1 MCQLIVLREGFTR
14 WEVEK
19 RLRGRV
25 DVPLTPE
32 GEAEVKESAREL
44 SALAPVAIYHG
55 PDQAGRQTAE
65 LVRRET
71 DVPVRESDDLAE
83 LDLGLWQGLLASEVR
98 QRHPRV
104 YRQWLEEPER
114 VAAPEG
120 ETVAQGKER
129 VQKLLRG
136 LSSRHPH
143 DTVLLVVPPLLGAVL
158 RWVLGAGELGALVRG
173 TLEGARWQTF
183 EVEPPGNEP

>member
-1 MCQLIVLREGFTR
+1 MCQLIVLREGLTR

-32 GEAEVKESAREL
+32 AEAEVRESAREL
-44 SALAPVAIYHG
+44 SALTPVVIYHG

-65 LVRRET
+65 LVGAEV
-71 DVPVRESDDLAE
+71 DIPVRELDDLAE
-83 LDLGLWQGLLASEVR
+83 MDLGLWQGLLAEEVK

-104 YRQWLEEPER
+104 YRQWLDDPER

-129 VQKLLRG
+129 VQKLLR
-136 LSSRHPH
+136 SVSARHPQ
-143 DTVLLVVPPLLGAVL
+143 DTVLLVVPPLLGALL

-173 TLEGARWQTF
+173 TLEGAPWQTYQ
-183 EVEPPGNEP
+183 VAPPGNGR

>member
-1 MCQLIVLREGFTR
+1 MCQLIVLREGLTR
-14 WEVEK
+14 WEVER

-32 GEAEVKESAREL
+32 GEAEVKGSASEVA
-44 SALAPVAIYHG
+44 ALTPVAIYHG
-55 PDQAGRQTAE
+55 PDQAARQTAD
-65 LVRRET
+65 LVRGEM
-71 DVPVRESDDLAE
+71 DVPVRELDDLAE
-83 LDLGLWQGLLASEVR
+83 MDLGLWQGLLAEEVK

-120 ETVAQGKER
+120 ETVAEGKER
-129 VQKLLRG
+129 VEKLLRVV
-136 LSSRHPH
+136 SARHPH
-143 DTVLLVVPPLLGAVL
+143 DTVVLVVPPLLGAVL

-173 TLEGARWQTF
+173 TLEGSPWQTY
-183 EVEPPGNEP
+183 EVEPPGNGQ